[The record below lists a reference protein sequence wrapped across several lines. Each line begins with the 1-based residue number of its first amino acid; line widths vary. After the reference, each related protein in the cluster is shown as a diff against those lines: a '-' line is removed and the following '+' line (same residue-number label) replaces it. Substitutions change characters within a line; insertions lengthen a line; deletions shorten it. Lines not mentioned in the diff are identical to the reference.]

1 MKVSTKKSEIVGE
14 AEQLVN
20 QLEEQYMDGLITED
34 ERYNATVRIWTDA
47 NDKLTQVIAEDL
59 PNYGGIYMMANSGA
73 KGNIA
78 QIRQM
83 AGMRGLMSNPRGR
96 IIDRPIKSNFREGLT
111 VLEYFIST
119 QI

>member
-1 MKVSTKKSEIVGE
+1 M
-14 AEQLVN
+14 
-20 QLEEQYMDGLITED
+20 LIISLSFFLNF
-34 ERYNATVRIWTDA
+34 RPLNNATVRIWTDA
-47 NDKLTQVIAEDL
+47 NDELTQVIAEDL

-119 QI
+119 H